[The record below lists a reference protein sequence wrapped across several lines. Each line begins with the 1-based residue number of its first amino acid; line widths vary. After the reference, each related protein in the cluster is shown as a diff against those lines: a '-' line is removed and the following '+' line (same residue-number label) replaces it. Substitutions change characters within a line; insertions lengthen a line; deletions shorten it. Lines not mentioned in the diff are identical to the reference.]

1 MKPRRFRISR
11 ENLHSLEAFIDDRGE
26 IGHIRRVLRLKV
38 GDGVV
43 LFDGEGKEYSA
54 AISHMTSDKIS
65 FKLSSGGSLF
75 TAESPLKIILG
86 VGLLKAAKFDW
97 LVQKTTELGVSE
109 IIPIAS
115 EHVVPLWPGGKNR
128 SRQLRWEKIV
138 SESAKQCGRAK
149 VPRIHS
155 PCSFEEALDKDFAK
169 ALRLFLWE
177 RETTGTL
184 GKACGE
190 PASSIYVLVGP
201 EGGFSEPEA
210 LRALQAGFRPIRLGP
225 RVLRAETAGVAI
237 VSLLQFLLGD
247 LNGG

>member
-1 MKPRRFRISR
+1 MKPLRFKISR
-11 ENLHSLEAFIDDRGE
+11 EDIHGLEAVIHDPGE
-26 IGHIRRVLRLKV
+26 IRHIRRVLRLRV

-43 LFDGEGKEYSA
+43 LFDGEGNQYPA
-54 AISHMTSDKIS
+54 AIALMTSDKIS
-65 FKLSSGGSLF
+65 FTLSSGESLF
-75 TAESPLKIILG
+75 TAESPLQIILG

-97 LVQKTTELGVSE
+97 LVQKATELGVSE
-109 IIPIAS
+109 IVPIAS
-115 EHVVPLWPGGKNR
+115 EHVVPLWPGEKNR
-128 SRQLRWEKIV
+128 SRQWRWERIV
-138 SESAKQCGRAK
+138 SASAKQCGRAK
-149 VPRIHS
+149 VPRIHG

-169 ALRLFLWE
+169 SLRLFLCE

-184 GKACGE
+184 GNACGE
-190 PASSIYVLVGP
+190 PVSSVYVLVGP

-247 LNGG
+247 LNRG